1 MFKKWFYGLVAS
13 FLVMT
18 TLGAAVAPAFAK
30 ELNPNLVIIIVKKKV
45 KTQAGKPLTVTVGKA
60 GVYMPVVPFEGIVE
74 VDGVQLSSL
83 PKPSNVLVWS
93 GGFNWNVTDAEGKA
107 VLYNGNGATVFF
119 NLQAGFEQRAMKLHR
134 AVIYHM
140 NSKGQWIALRT
151 YEAKGAARAAALS
164 EGLGLYA
171 FALTK

>member
-1 MFKKWFYGLVAS
+1 MFKKWFYGIVAS
-13 FLVMT
+13 FLVLT

-45 KTQAGKPLTVTVGKA
+45 KTQAGTPLTITVGKG
-60 GVYMPVVPFEGIVE
+60 GVYMPVVPFTGIIE

-93 GGFNWNVTDAEGKA
+93 GGFNWNVTDAEGKPFW
-107 VLYNGNGATVFF
+107 YNGNGATVFF
-119 NLQAGFEQRAMKLHR
+119 NLQTGYEKRAMKDHK